1 MCEGNLYLSSR
12 LIEWRRNS
20 LNRMYEAWFNILTCI
35 FRLYRL
41 REGRNIHSLWDSGC
55 QSVDSVFQ
63 TCFKEQ
69 EETQFG
75 CCIQNV
81 QSFGN
86 VKRANVEVAERTV
99 HDLVLENMA
108 LKAVQRVVF
117 YIKPLKQRVA
127 L

>member
-1 MCEGNLYLSSR
+1 MVQHPYMSSMIILGTQEQKYSLVMGSR
-12 LIEWRRNS
+12 VSKCGFSIPNMFLRTRR
-20 LNRMYEAWFNILTCI
+20 
-35 FRLYRL
+35 
-41 REGRNIHSLWDSGC
+41 
-55 QSVDSVFQ
+55 
-63 TCFKEQ
+63 
-69 EETQFG
+69 ETQFG
-75 CCIQNV
+75 CCIQNL

-99 HDLVLENMA
+99 HDLVSENMA